1 MTDRARP
8 SRRLLLRGAALLPI
22 AALPGCSILDD
33 LFESDKPPLSGKRVS
48 VMVTTRGMQLDPSY
62 TVPVTLPA
70 PVVNGDWSEAGGN
83 AAHSMGNV
91 ALNTLT
97 RSWRR
102 SIGEGGGY
110 RRKITATPVVAGGQV
125 FTMDSDGSV
134 SAFDAASGARHW
146 NTDTQGEKD
155 RSTNVGGGIAAVG
168 GVLYA
173 TTGRAEAIALDVAS
187 GKINWRAPL
196 GAPARSAPTVVDG
209 RLFVP
214 TIDERLVA
222 LSTVDGKQLWTYQA
236 TASATIVL
244 GEPAPAYADGLVVAG
259 FGSGDLVALRADS
272 GTLAWSDSL
281 AAARGR
287 NSLADLSAIRAL
299 PVIVNNTVY
308 AISVGGLLLALDL
321 RSGRRL
327 WEREAAGQNTPWI
340 AGDWIFVLTLD
351 QQLAC
356 LNRADGRIRW
366 ITQLARYENVEK
378 SRDPIYWTG
387 PLLGGQYLYLAGSTE
402 KLTAVNPMTGEVL
415 GEMDLASD
423 VSVGLVAAGGKLF
436 VVTDDSSLTAYG

>member
-1 MTDRARP
+1 MN
-8 SRRLLLRGAALLPI
+8 RRLLLRSAALLSV
-22 AALPGCSILDD
+22 AALPGCSYFDD
-33 LFESDKPPLSGKRVS
+33 LFESDKPPLPGKRVS
-48 VMVTTRGMQLDPSY
+48 VMITTRGMQVDASY

-70 PVVNGDWSEAGGN
+70 PVVNAEWSEAGGN
-83 AAHSMGNV
+83 AAHSMGNLS
-91 ALNTLT
+91 LNELT
-97 RSWRR
+97 RTWRR

-134 SAFDAASGARHW
+134 SAFDEATGSRRW
-146 NTDTQGEKD
+146 NTDTQDEKD
-155 RSTNVGGGIAAVG
+155 RSTNVGGGIAVVG
-168 GVLYA
+168 NVLYA
-173 TTGRAEAIALDVAS
+173 TTGRAEAVALDTTT

-196 GAPARSAPTVVDG
+196 GAPARSAPTIVDN

-222 LSTVDGKQLWTYQA
+222 LSTADGKQIWTYQA
-236 TASATIVL
+236 SAASTIVL

-259 FGSGDLVALRADS
+259 FGSGDLVALRADT

-287 NSLADLSAIRAL
+287 NSLADLSAIRAM
-299 PVIVNNTVY
+299 PVIVNNVVY

-327 WEREAAGQNTPWI
+327 WEREAAGQNTPWV
-340 AGDWIFVLTLD
+340 AGDWLFVLTLD
-351 QQLAC
+351 QQVAC

-366 ITQLARYENVEK
+366 ITQLARYENVER

-387 PLLGGQYLYLAGSTE
+387 PLLGGKYLYLAGSTDR
-402 KLTAVNPMTGEVL
+402 LTAVNPMTGEVL
-415 GEMDLASD
+415 GEVDLPD
-423 VSVGLVAAGGKLF
+423 NVSVGLVAAGGKLF